1 MISRL
6 IHSKLNRAAT
16 RRCPRFLHAVPI
28 GLGSLVLTIA
38 VTGCRQESAPASP
51 TDKAEAPGSPVAV
64 CTVFA
69 HDFQEKARGIGTL
82 EASQT
87 VELRPEVSGTLE
99 EVAFDEG
106 AAVPAGA
113 LLFKIDDTKLKQQKA
128 SAEAQLKAA
137 RARLENARRNY
148 RRLQTLFERGS
159 ISEDE
164 RDQAETTFE
173 TGQAE
178 VERLE
183 AEIELIADRL
193 EDTALHAPFAGI
205 ISEATVDPGDYVD
218 IGDHLATLYKIDTL
232 EVAFYLPETYAGQV
246 KLGQPVKLALDAF
259 PDKEF
264 AGTVSFVAPSITP
277 QSRDLLVKGKMRNS
291 DQQLRPGAFARA
303 SVVLATHADQPTVPE
318 DALVPLGDGYVVYLV
333 QDGKAVRRDVQVGLR
348 DNLLVEIKQ
357 GLKGGEIIVKTGQ
370 MKISD
375 GSRVEVKQQVECLTN
390 QKAVAAEPNS
400 SEQTQTG
407 GMD

>member
-1 MISRL
+1 MISCL
-6 IHSKLNRAAT
+6 FDFKLNQAAT
-16 RRCPRFLHAVPI
+16 RRCPRLLHAVPI
-28 GLGSLVLTIA
+28 GLGSLALTIA
-38 VTGCRQESAPASP
+38 GTGCQQESAPASP
-51 TDKAEAPGSPVAV
+51 ADKAEAPGAPVTV

-106 AAVPAGA
+106 APVPAGA

-128 SAEAQLKAA
+128 SAVAQLKAA

-164 RDQAETTFE
+164 RDRAETTFE

-183 AEIELIADRL
+183 AEIELIEDRL
-193 EDTALHAPFAGI
+193 EDTTLHAPFAGI
-205 ISEATVDPGDYVD
+205 ISETAVDPGDYVD
-218 IGDHLATLYKIDTL
+218 VGDHLATLYKIDTL
-232 EVAFYLPETYAGQV
+232 EVAFYLPENYSGQV
-246 KLGQPVKLALDAF
+246 KLGQPVKLTLDAL

-277 QSRDLLVKGKMRNS
+277 QSRNLLVKGKIQNS
-291 DQQLRPGAFARA
+291 QRQLRPGAFARA
-303 SVVLATHADQPTVPE
+303 SVVLATYVDQPTVPE
-318 DALVPLGDGYVVYLV
+318 DALVPLGGGYVVYLV

-348 DNLLVEIKQ
+348 DNLLVEVKH
-357 GLKGGEIIVKTGQ
+357 GLKGGETIVKTGQ
-370 MKISD
+370 MKVSD
-375 GSRVEVKQQVECLTN
+375 GSRVEVKKRVECLN
-390 QKAVAAEPNS
+390 NRKAVAAEPNS
-400 SEQTQTG
+400 PDQSQMG